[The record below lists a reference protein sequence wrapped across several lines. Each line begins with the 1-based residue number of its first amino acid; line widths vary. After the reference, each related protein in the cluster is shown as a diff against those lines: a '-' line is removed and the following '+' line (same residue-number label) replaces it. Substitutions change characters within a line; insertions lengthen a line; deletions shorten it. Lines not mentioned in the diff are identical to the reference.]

1 MRRIIRTLAFLSSL
15 LALAATVWIILPAPA
30 YFLWLISVLASEWS
44 LAFGALGA
52 VGCLCSLLICAVGGR
67 RLWLLPAGAGGLAVL
82 LALYP
87 LASGLLAAHANGGAL
102 SLRQYSSVAA
112 RDRNGDADADGNATT
127 HTFANVAGQPL
138 QLDAYLP
145 PAAGTH
151 NGGAGVIVVHGG
163 VWRAGARSDFPQW
176 NRWLARQGFA
186 VFDIDYR
193 LAPQPNWQTATGD
206 VKCAV
211 LWIKQHAAEFH
222 VAPDRL
228 ALLGRSAGGHLALL
242 AAYTADDVRLP
253 PSCASLEGDSAG
265 AAAGAANTAVRAVV
279 SFYGPTDLIWAYDN
293 PANQRVLDGP
303 ATLNRFVGGDP
314 HAAPDI
320 HARFQLVSPDTHV
333 NARTPPTLLIHGGH
347 DQLVRRENMDI
358 LGAQLTAAGVHYRRV
373 FLGYAQHGF
382 DYNFNGWGAQVVR
395 PILLDFLR
403 ANTQPR

>member
-1 MRRIIRTLAFLSSL
+1 MNRSL
-15 LALAATVWIILPAPA
+15 RPLALLTSLSALLVTIWIVLPAPA
-30 YFLWLISVLASEWS
+30 YQLWLIAVLASEWS

-52 VGCLCSLLICAVGGR
+52 VGCLCSLFLAR
-67 RLWLLPAGAGGLAVL
+67 RRWLWFLPAGAGALASL

-87 LASGLLAAHANGGAL
+87 LGSALRAAHANGLSL
-102 SLRQYSSVAA
+102 SLRQYVSGAA
-112 RDRNGDADADGNATT
+112 SESNGDTHATVNVT
-127 HTFANVAGQPL
+127 TYTFAHVAGKSL
-138 QLDAYLP
+138 QLDAYLS
-145 PAAGTH
+145 PAAVVAH
-151 NGGAGVIVVHGG
+151 DGAGVIVVHGG
-163 VWRAGARSDFPQW
+163 AWNARARSDFPQW

-228 ALLGRSAGGHLALL
+228 ALLGRSAGGQLALL
-242 AAYTADDVRLP
+242 AAYTADDAQLP
-253 PSCASLEGDSAG
+253 PSCGRTEGDSTG
-265 AAAGAANTAVRAVV
+265 TTAGAANTDVRAVV

-303 ATLNRFVGGDP
+303 ATLRRFVGGDP

-320 HARFQLVSPDTHV
+320 YERFQLVSPDTHV
-333 NARTPPTLLIHGGH
+333 NARTPPTLLIHGGQ

-358 LGAQLTAAGVHYRRV
+358 LGVQLTAAGVPYRRI

-382 DYNFNGWGAQVVR
+382 DYNFNGWGAQIVR
-395 PILLDFLR
+395 PSLLDFLR
-403 ANTQPR
+403 ANTGQR